1 MRIPAYSP
9 SLYPADNARRVT
21 ELLVDPPAPLPQQYP
36 QQKPSARP
44 LAERVVEGEILPR
57 PPAAQSLLADYRAG
71 TLTRAASRAV
81 TTPDETP
88 QAAAP
93 AQLLFYMLHS
103 SNEVLTD
110 SNVGQHIDQRV

>member
-21 ELLVDPPAPLPQQYP
+21 ELLVDPPAPLPQHYP

-44 LAERVVEGEILPR
+44 LAERVFEGEILPR
-57 PPAAQSLLADYRAG
+57 PPAAQSLLTDYRAS
-71 TLTRAASRAV
+71 LLARSASRVV
-81 TTPDETP
+81 TTPDEAP

-93 AQLLFYMLHS
+93 SQLLFYQLHS
-103 SNEVLTD
+103 SSESLTD
-110 SNVGQHIDQRV
+110 SKVGQNIDQRV